1 MQLADSSKIANQ
13 GNFTVIGF
21 PGNVDMSQQAN
32 DFLTLSVNPVAGSS
46 QQTQATATPE
56 ANRNGGDGGGLVVD
70 SQGNIVGLISSTS
83 NISSSSLLQAN
94 NNELAMLNHL
104 NLNTTPGQFQQLW
117 NQAFQDY
124 TSTDPSHWQNAQ
136 NDFNQLATNYPNF
149 KAAQPYLTYVQQQVQ
164 SEQVTPTPAPS
175 PTVPPQVHQSGNPK
189 PKVAPA
195 AFPSVLL
202 LIITAIILL
211 LGLVVLLFAV
221 VGGRAKKAGLAKT
234 AGRDSDADSS
244 KTSRGVVKRGSG
256 VKRANSALS
265 DSPLPNVPEGS
276 FSQSTLV
283 LKIFPCGHMNWPE
296 ARFCSICGEAAP
308 SDNP

>member
-21 PGNVDMSQQAN
+21 PGNVDTSQQAN

-56 ANRNGGDGGGLVVD
+56 AGNGDGGGLVVD

-94 NNELAMLNHL
+94 NNELAMLNSL

-117 NQAFQDY
+117 SQAFQDY
-124 TSTDPSHWQNAQ
+124 TSTDPSHWQNTQ

-149 KAAQPYLTYVQQQVQ
+149 QAAQPYLTYVQQQVQ

-221 VGGRAKKAGLAKT
+221 IGGRAKKAGLAKT
-234 AGRDSDADSS
+234 TARESDADSS
-244 KTSRGVVKRGSG
+244 TTYRGVKS
-256 VKRANSALS
+256 ANSALS
-265 DSPLPNVPEGS
+265 DSPLPNVPEES
-276 FSQSTLV
+276 SSQSTLV

-308 SDNP
+308 FDNP